1 MRNSAFSTG
10 TYKEGMFHCHLKLLP
25 NIWEI
30 SHNQPRGIPTD
41 IFAACENSCSVKVSW
56 NSWGE
61 MNSWWTA
68 DEPRILQ
75 RCSVSFR
82 SHPWLIDLLHLS
94 GGFCANLKFC
104 GLNPPSLSLVPCPQ
118 AFWQRP
124 SASRSRSRL
133 AAVRKTGKHFLKRWN
148 RFVSKWG
155 NTPISSNFWQ
165 YLRGT
170 MMKNHG

>member
-1 MRNSAFSTG
+1 M
-10 TYKEGMFHCHLKLLP
+10 LP
-25 NIWEI
+25 NREI

-68 DEPRILQ
+68 DEQLMNHGS
-75 RCSVSFR
+75 CSVALVLFEVI
-82 SHPWLIDLLHLS
+82 HDWLTCYIFQDGS
-94 GGFCANLKFC
+94 VPNNLKFW

-118 AFWQRP
+118 AFWRRP
-124 SASRSRSRL
+124 STSRSRSRL

-155 NTPISSNFWQ
+155 NTPISGNI
-165 YLRGT
+165 
-170 MMKNHG
+170 